1 MRARSELVQEEM
13 ERVVRKAGY
22 YITPERLAE
31 LLGRTQ
37 KVVAVLAGGRMPLSY
52 MDCEIVLDLAG
63 LLWPVLA
70 DWRKSNGNPLEES
83 RFRPQLY
90 RGGRF

>member
-31 LLGRTQ
+31 LLGRAQ

-52 MDCEIVLDLAG
+52 MDCEIVLDLARTAMARVG
-63 LLWPVLA
+63 
-70 DWRKSNGNPLEES
+70 GLEEE
-83 RFRPQLY
+83 
-90 RGGRF
+90 